1 MAAFVLPLR
10 LFQESND
17 MAESDIIIL
26 VESGA
31 TKSDWRIINGKGTVV
46 RQFLKAGMNVSTMK
60 MDAIQATISDA
71 FTEEGLDAL
80 GARGFYMYTA
90 GVVTDRIRK
99 EIVSHVQSIST
110 IEDVDVQDDLMGAAR
125 AVCGREPGIVAI
137 LGTGSNAC
145 FYDGVTVHRN
155 VYSGGFIL
163 GDEGSGASL
172 GRLFLSDFLKG
183 FIPHGVAED
192 FSKKFDASYSA
203 IVEGVYRSP
212 SPSGYLGSL
221 APFILSHKDNGY
233 IRNLIEGNFEAFID
247 RFLSKYD
254 ISRYPVGLVGGFA
267 WACRDILQSML
278 LERGIRVST
287 ILKSPAEGLCSYHSE
302 SGINPERSL
311 PVR

>member
-1 MAAFVLPLR
+1 
-10 LFQESND
+10 

-26 VESGA
+26 IESGA
-31 TKSDWRIINGKGTVV
+31 TKSDWRVVNGDGATI
-46 RQFLKAGMNVSTMK
+46 RQFLKPGMNVSTMK
-60 MDAIQATISDA
+60 MEDILATVTDA
-71 FTEEGLDAL
+71 FETEGLNAL
-80 GARGFYMYTA
+80 DARGFYLYTA
-90 GVVTDRIRK
+90 GVVTDQIRK
-99 EIVSHVQSIST
+99 EIASHVQSISS

-125 AVCGREPGIVAI
+125 AVCGREPGIAAI

-145 FYDGVTVHRN
+145 FYDGVSIHRN

-163 GDEGSGASL
+163 GDEGSGARL
-172 GRLFLSDFLKG
+172 GKLFLSDFLKG
-183 FIPHGVAED
+183 YVPDNVAED
-192 FSKKFDASYSA
+192 FSKEFDSSYAA
-203 IVEGVYRSP
+203 IVEGVYRSS

-247 RFLSKYD
+247 RMLSKYD

-267 WACRDILQSML
+267 WACRDILQPLL
-278 LERGIRVST
+278 LERGIRVSN

-302 SGINPERSL
+302 SGINPEISL

>member
-1 MAAFVLPLR
+1 
-10 LFQESND
+10 

-31 TKSDWRIINGKGTVV
+31 TKSDWRVVNGDGATI
-46 RQFLKAGMNVSTMK
+46 RQFLKPGMNVSTMK
-60 MDAIQATISDA
+60 MEDILATVTDA
-71 FTEEGLDAL
+71 FETEDLNALD
-80 GARGFYMYTA
+80 ARGFYLYTA
-90 GVVTDRIRK
+90 GVVTDQIRK
-99 EIVSHVQSIST
+99 EIASHVQSISS

-125 AVCGREPGIVAI
+125 AVCGREPGIAAI

-145 FYDGVTVHRN
+145 FYDGVSIHRK

-163 GDEGSGASL
+163 GDEGSGARL
-172 GRLFLSDFLKG
+172 GKLFLSDFLKG
-183 FIPHGVAED
+183 YVPDNVAED
-192 FSKKFDASYSA
+192 FSKEFDSSYAA
-203 IVEGVYRSP
+203 IVEGVYRSS

-233 IRNLIEGNFEAFID
+233 IKNLIEGNFEAFID
-247 RFLSKYD
+247 RMLSKYD

-267 WACRDILQSML
+267 WACRDILKPML
-278 LERGIRVST
+278 LERGIRVSN

-302 SGINPERSL
+302 SGINPEISL

>member
-1 MAAFVLPLR
+1 
-10 LFQESND
+10 

-26 VESGA
+26 IESGA
-31 TKSDWRIINGKGTVV
+31 TKSDWRVVNGDGATI
-46 RQFLKAGMNVSTMK
+46 RQFLKPGMNVSTMK
-60 MDAIQATISDA
+60 MEDILATVTDA
-71 FTEEGLDAL
+71 FETEGLNAL
-80 GARGFYMYTA
+80 DARGFYLYTA
-90 GVVTDRIRK
+90 GVVTDQIRK
-99 EIVSHVQSIST
+99 EIASHVQSILS

-125 AVCGREPGIVAI
+125 AVCGREPGIAAI

-145 FYDGVTVHRN
+145 FYDGVSIHRN

-163 GDEGSGASL
+163 GDEGSGARL
-172 GRLFLSDFLKG
+172 GKLFLSDFLKG
-183 FIPHGVAED
+183 YVPDNVAED
-192 FSKKFDASYSA
+192 FSKKFDSSYAA
-203 IVEGVYRSP
+203 IVEGVYRSS

-247 RFLSKYD
+247 RMLSKYD

-267 WACRDILQSML
+267 WACRDILQLML
-278 LERGIRVST
+278 LERGIRVSN

-302 SGINPERSL
+302 SWINPEISL